1 MKKALDFVKKNWL
14 VLELIGVSFLVSI
27 EVLKPGWSW
36 AAIAIPL
43 FVWVALPIVRAFF
56 KTKK

>member
-1 MKKALDFVKKNWL
+1 MEKGIKFVKKNWL
-14 VLELIGVSFLVSI
+14 VLELIVVSFLVSI
-27 EVLKPGWSW
+27 EVLKPGWCW

-56 KTKK
+56 KKK